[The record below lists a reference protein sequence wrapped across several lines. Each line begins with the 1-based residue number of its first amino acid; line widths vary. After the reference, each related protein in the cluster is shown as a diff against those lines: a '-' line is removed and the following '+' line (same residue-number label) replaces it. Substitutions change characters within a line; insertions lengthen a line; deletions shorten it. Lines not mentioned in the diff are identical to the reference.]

1 MIKRFERGIAR
12 KIGISGAMVVLIA
25 LLPMA
30 NLQAQDDPFGA
41 NWPEG
46 EGRNLTGAWCGGCHS
61 LNLVT
66 QQGLTRD
73 GWDVLLDW
81 MSEKQKMPPLQGE
94 QRDTVLD
101 YLAANFG
108 IDHNGGE
115 RTSITDSEGFSTLN
129 PVQGINHR
137 PMLEIRPAE

>member
-1 MIKRFERGIAR
+1 MTRYVPGLAR
-12 KIGISGAMVVLIA
+12 TVGRLCATIVVIGLWPIST
-25 LLPMA
+25 
-30 NLQAQDDPFGA
+30 LQAQEDPFGA

-61 LNLVT
+61 LNLVK

-81 MSEKQKMPPLQGE
+81 MSEKQKMPPLKGE
-94 QRDTVLD
+94 PRDTVLD

-115 RTSITDSEGFSTLN
+115 QTSIMDSEGFSTLN